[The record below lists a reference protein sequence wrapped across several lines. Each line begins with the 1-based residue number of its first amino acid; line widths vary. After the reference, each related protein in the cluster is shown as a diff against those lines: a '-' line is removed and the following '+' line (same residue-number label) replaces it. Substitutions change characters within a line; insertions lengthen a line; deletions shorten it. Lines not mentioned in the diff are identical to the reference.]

1 MSGDGEQH
9 EKSTTLPKKTAT
21 TTKSENKER
30 KPNSGM
36 SNAVKDIVFNNQL
49 YDDLEQNPPTRRL
62 HHKELNPKKIEKLK
76 GFLKPYYKKKIV
88 TKEQWKAVMK
98 DAVRDMCRKPTKF
111 TNDEEIKLFVQ
122 QNVAA
127 YVKR

>member
-1 MSGDGEQH
+1 
-9 EKSTTLPKKTAT
+9 
-21 TTKSENKER
+21 
-30 KPNSGM
+30 M